1 MKNRS
6 LDHIASGAMSLDL
19 KPVEVCIRGAAQMEK
34 LAKFLAVASRV
45 FGTRDATCGARDSQ
59 RCLLH
64 EPRQT
69 CGGRGQPLYT
79 ILPLYCS
86 YAEVLADSEEP
97 SILFRPLRLVPCPIM
112 FDRQQYQAP
121 ESVDSFGVLS

>member
-6 LDHIASGAMSLDL
+6 LDQTASGAMSLDPP
-19 KPVEVCIRGAAQMEK
+19 PVEVCIRGAAQMER
-34 LAKFLAVASRV
+34 LAKVLAITLRV
-45 FGTRDATCGARDSQ
+45 FGTRDAICEARDSQ

-79 ILPLYCS
+79 ISPLYCS
-86 YAEVLADSEEP
+86 YAGVLADSEEP
-97 SILFRPLRLVPCPIM
+97 L
-112 FDRQQYQAP
+112 
-121 ESVDSFGVLS
+121 G

>member
-6 LDHIASGAMSLDL
+6 LNHIASGPMSLDL
-19 KPVEVCIRGAAQMEK
+19 TSVEICIREAAQMEK
-34 LAKFLAVASRV
+34 LAKFLAVTLRV
-45 FGTRDATCGARDSQ
+45 FGTRDAICEAHDSQ

-79 ILPLYCS
+79 ISPLYCS
-86 YAEVLADSEEP
+86 YAGVLADSEEP
-97 SILFRPLRLVPCPIM
+97 L
-112 FDRQQYQAP
+112 
-121 ESVDSFGVLS
+121 G